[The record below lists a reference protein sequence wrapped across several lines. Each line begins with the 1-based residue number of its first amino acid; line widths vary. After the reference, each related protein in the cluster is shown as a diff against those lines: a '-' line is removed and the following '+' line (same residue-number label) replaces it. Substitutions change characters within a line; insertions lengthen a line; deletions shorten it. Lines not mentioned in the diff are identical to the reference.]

1 MQVECVKAFGHH
13 EPGDLAEVP
22 DGASVDP
29 VHYRPVIEV
38 TVDAATAT
46 GAVEAAK
53 GLLDGLAERVTAPAK
68 EGMLWHPHQG

>member
-1 MQVECVKAFGHH
+1 MQVECVRAFGHH

-29 VHYRPVIEV
+29 VHWRPV
-38 TVDAATAT
+38 TVDTAAADE
-46 GAVEAAK
+46 AVARAK
-53 GLLDGLAERVTAPAK
+53 ELLGGLAERVATPK